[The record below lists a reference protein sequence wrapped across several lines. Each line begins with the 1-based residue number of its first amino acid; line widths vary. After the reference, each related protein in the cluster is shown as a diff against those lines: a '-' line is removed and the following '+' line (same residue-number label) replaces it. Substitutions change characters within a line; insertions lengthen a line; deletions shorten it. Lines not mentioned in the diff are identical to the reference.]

1 MALLNATLTLP
12 GIAGF
17 VLTIADA
24 VAEAH
29 DTHHPL
35 DVGDWYRNQKE
46 EAVRRARAF
55 REKRMPK
62 FLGWFESV
70 LERNLTGTAHLVG
83 ARLSSADLSLF
94 QLVEGL
100 RYAFP
105 NAMDALRRDIVGV
118 LELVGSI

>member
-1 MALLNATLTLP
+1 MRMSDWSSD
-12 GIAGF
+12 
-17 VLTIADA
+17 VCSADL
-24 VAEAH
+24 
-29 DTHHPL
+29 HPL

-70 LERNLTGTAHLVG
+70 LERNPTGTAHLVG
-83 ARLSSADLSLF
+83 ARLSYADLSLF

-100 RYAFP
+100 RSDEHTSELQSLMRISYAVFCLQKKKKHIT
-105 NAMDALRRDIVGV
+105 N
-118 LELVGSI
+118 